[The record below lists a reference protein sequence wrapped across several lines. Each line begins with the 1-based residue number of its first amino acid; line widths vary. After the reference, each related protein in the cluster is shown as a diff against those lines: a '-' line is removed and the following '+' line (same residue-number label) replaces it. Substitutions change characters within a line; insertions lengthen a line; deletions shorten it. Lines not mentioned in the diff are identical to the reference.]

1 MFIGRVR
8 LVTRHSKQANHRP
21 RGQRLDTSLSIIIP
35 VRNAERTIARN
46 LQRWL
51 ELLPEIAQNFEIL
64 LVDDGSD
71 DHTADIA
78 QEVAREYPQIRVLQS
93 DRRGAQQA
101 IRTGLMQVRGA
112 VVLIQDE
119 LGAVSGNDLKKL
131 WELRH
136 DAQLA
141 AARMP
146 PRGAYFSDELVAQLT
161 TWGEAVK
168 AQPCE
173 PKAGMQLLRL
183 AAVADSQAPAGPAT
197 ADSMAPS
204 ARQNVARADGSHPA
218 VNSRPGNGFLRH
230 LRNLALGE

>member
-1 MFIGRVR
+1 M
-8 LVTRHSKQANHRP
+8 
-21 RGQRLDTSLSIIIP
+21 DTSLSIIIP
-35 VRNAERTIARN
+35 VRNAERTLGRN

-51 ELLPEIAQNFEIL
+51 ELLPELAQNFEIL

-71 DHTADIA
+71 DHTAEIA
-78 QEVAREYPQIRVLQS
+78 QEVARVYPQVRVLLNE
-93 DRRGAQQA
+93 RRGPREA
-101 IRTGLMQVRGA
+101 IRAGLPHVRGA

-136 DAQLA
+136 TPGLA

-146 PRGAYFSDELVAQLT
+146 PRGAFYSDALVSRLT
-161 TWGEAVK
+161 AWGEAVK

-173 PKAGMQLLRL
+173 TTAGVQLLRVE
-183 AAVADSQAPAGPAT
+183 AARDAREADRPAEASVPGG
-197 ADSMAPS
+197 SG
-204 ARQNVARADGSHPA
+204 RQNVSRADGSHPA
-218 VNSRPGNGFLRH
+218 VGSRPGNGFLRH